1 MTFLQ
6 PCISYCFSQLFS
18 VLVLTITWEFH
29 WFKKD
34 LGSFQSAGLWCL
46 IVSNVIFKIQHTF
59 FWFCFSPPLPLPPW
73 KFLIQKEKNRK
84 QLTKYTRYF
93 CKTDSLRNIS
103 FFKISKLA
111 CGISITSP
119 GVKVSFS
126 GVISSTVSGRSVVER
141 SSPKEGAATSPAWL
155 CRHLAVIGLLATGT
169 SADSLFAK
177 WLVKLEYVVLTTLN
191 TYLITKRSMI
201 YSTLNDTIIKI
212 PEREL

>member
-1 MTFLQ
+1 M
-6 PCISYCFSQLFS
+6 
-18 VLVLTITWEFH
+18 
-29 WFKKD
+29 
-34 LGSFQSAGLWCL
+34 GSFQSAGLWCL

-59 FWFCFSPPLPLPPW
+59 FWFCFSPPLPLPL

-119 GVKVSFS
+119 GVKVSFLRS
-126 GVISSTVSGRSVVER
+126 HLQHSFWEVSSWTLFPKGR
-141 SSPKEGAATSPAWL
+141 AATSPACL